1 MKDLIFENSDLEQGR
16 LRVDGSGRDATR
28 PAGDHGAKNIRWNT
42 EPSRVFRTQAVHQI
56 EKNIGI
62 AFEGILDLSTGELK
76 RVAGRAGQ
84 DVIEIAAQ
92 EFELF
97 VTEKHGCSG
106 SSLLDG
112 NDRERKA
119 EAELAIDPDLD
130 RIDAVFLKLEPAKN
144 VHVGRVSIQG
154 RKRKLHLAL
163 GYRVFIIGIEDQ
175 RVLIELSDSA
185 APSSPQ
191 AKLEKPDR
199 HHRGGNDSH
208 NADEGLLPAGL
219 LADVLAENAGLEVR
233 KNFLGHWSITQQFV
247 RYAQD
252 IFPRDDCPSDGQ
264 FLHADF
270 SICGLPKAPLRSP
283 PQ

>member
-1 MKDLIFENSDLEQGR
+1 MKDLILEDSDLKQGR

-28 PAGDHGAKNIRWNT
+28 PAGDHGPKNIRWNT
-42 EPSRVFRTQAVHQI
+42 EPSRVFRTKAVHQI

-62 AFEGILDLSTGELK
+62 AFEGILDLSPGELE
-76 RVAGRAGQ
+76 RVAGRAGEN
-84 DVIEIAAQ
+84 VIEIAAE

-106 SSLLDG
+106 SPLLDR

-130 RIDAVFLKLEPAKN
+130 RIDAVFLKLEPAEN
-144 VHVGRVSIQG
+144 VHVRRVSIQG
-154 RKRKLHLAL
+154 RKGELNLAL
-163 GYRVFIIGIEDQ
+163 GNRILIIGIEDQ
-175 RVLIELSDSA
+175 RVLIELPDSA

-233 KNFLGHWSITQQFV
+233 QDFLGHRSITQQFV

-252 IFPRDDCPSDGQ
+252 IFPQEAGPSDGQ
-264 FLHADF
+264 FLHSDF
-270 SICGLPKAPLRSP
+270 SVCGLPRAPLRSP
-283 PQ
+283 LQ